1 MVGCLWRRGANNGT
15 LVGAVSR
22 FRAGKVIGYGVVGLV
37 ALLTLAVLGASVVLQ
52 GPRLAGL
59 LAGALPKNRGKLE
72 IGGVNWSLRARVD
85 IVTDAPSAVS
95 VDGLRIVDPEGTVV
109 LDVPHLDAA
118 VKQSTLNGG
127 SKSIH

>member
-37 ALLTLAVLGASVVLQ
+37 ALLPLAVLGASVVLQ

-59 LAGALPKNRGKLE
+59 IGGALPKNRGKLE
-72 IGGVNWSLRARVD
+72 IAGVTWSLRALVD
-85 IVTDAPSAVS
+85 IVTDAPSPIS

-109 LDVPHLDAA
+109 LDVPHLAQA
-118 VKQSTLNGG
+118 SASQTPCPSC
-127 SKSIH
+127 